1 MLQRSGQH
9 VSNLDETT
17 RVVNV
22 DLEAKYFG
30 RIKSELR
37 LQLSYIEICI
47 LFVMLVWPDDMIS
60 QLSGEKYINVET
72 YRKSGRIVNTTVWF
86 IDFRGRICFRTDP
99 NSGKV
104 GRIKNNPNVRI
115 APSDIRGHVKGKPI
129 EGVANLQNDT
139 EYETINSM
147 LNKKY
152 GFMGVLV
159 RLMYKLRNIK
169 PMIVSVQ
176 LLDPTNKRDQ

>member
-1 MLQRSGQH
+1 
-9 VSNLDETT
+9 
-17 RVVNV
+17 
-22 DLEAKYFG
+22 
-30 RIKSELR
+30 
-37 LQLSYIEICI
+37 
-47 LFVMLVWPDDMIS
+47 MLVWPDDMIS

-72 YRKSGRIVNTTVWF
+72 YRKNGRIVNTTVWF
-86 IDFRGRICFRTDP
+86 IDFRGRIHFRTDP

-104 GRIKNNPNVRI
+104 RRIKNNPNVRI
-115 APSDIRGHVKGKPI
+115 APSDIRGHVKGTPI
-129 EGVANLQNDT
+129 EGVANIQNDT

-152 GFMGVLV
+152 GLMGVLV

-169 PMIVSVQ
+169 PMIMSVQ